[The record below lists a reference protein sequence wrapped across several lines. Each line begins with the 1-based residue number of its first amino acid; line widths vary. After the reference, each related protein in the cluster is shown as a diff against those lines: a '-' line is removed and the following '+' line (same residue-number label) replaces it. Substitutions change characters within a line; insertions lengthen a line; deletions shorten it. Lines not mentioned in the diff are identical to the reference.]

1 DKVVL
6 ITGSSAGIGAATAVG
21 FARSGAQVVVTG
33 RNPQRVSAVGKQ
45 CTDVSPNGLTALE
58 VTADVSKKVDCKQL
72 IDSTVKA
79 FHRLDV
85 LVNNAGYGLSA
96 GITDPQFG
104 QKLDDMFAANVKS
117 ATLLTQLSVEH
128 LTKTNGN
135 IINISS
141 ISANQATP
149 NLSGYCMTK
158 SALDMFTKCAA
169 VELGPKGIRVNTV
182 SPGAVRTTARATR
195 GEAPE
200 DTDRFYQ
207 KVSDRY
213 PVGRHGVP
221 EDIGNA
227 IISVNTYNMA
237 TVELMNFEFC
247 KQVDDIKGYVDE
259 TGLALNFYENLL
271 CRRNTKGRHSMSMI
285 DELMSTSLALVGK
298 QPEAYDSIKLVGEAL
313 KGAKNKLEV
322 VIGLK
327 KCLIEMKKLFTEMAQ
342 LPQYVLSCVELQLA
356 RNRVRN
362 DGR

>member
-1 DKVVL
+1 MSYDFSGKVVL

-33 RNPQRVSAVGKQ
+33 RNGQRISAVGKQ
-45 CTDVSPNGLTALE
+45 CSDVSPNGLTALE
-58 VTADVSKKVDCKQL
+58 VTADVSKEVDCKQL

-96 GITDPQFG
+96 GITDSQFG

-141 ISANQATP
+141 ISATQATP
-149 NLSGYCMTK
+149 KLSGYCMTK
-158 SALDMFTKCAA
+158 SALDMFTKCMA

-221 EDIGNA
+221 EDIGNV
-227 IISVNTYNMA
+227 IMY
-237 TVELMNFEFC
+237 
-247 KQVDDIKGYVDE
+247 
-259 TGLALNFYENLL
+259 LA
-271 CRRNTKGRHSMSMI
+271 S
-285 DELMSTSLALVGK
+285 K
-298 QPEAYDSIKLVGEAL
+298 QPEAYDSIKLVCEAL

-342 LPQYVLSCVELQLA
+342 LPQYVLSCVESEMIA
-356 RNRVRN
+356 ADNT
-362 DGR
+362 